1 MWICVVLCVYFW
13 KAYRFMVYFARRTVD
28 IEADIGCF
36 QANANHRA
44 AAVVK
49 SVDIYD
55 WIICFTLSL

>member
-1 MWICVVLCVYFW
+1 
-13 KAYRFMVYFARRTVD
+13 MVYFARRTVGL
-28 IEADIGCF
+28 EADIECF

-55 WIICFTLSL
+55 WIIYSTLSL

>member
-1 MWICVVLCVYFW
+1 
-13 KAYRFMVYFARRTVD
+13 MVYFARRIVD

>member
-1 MWICVVLCVYFW
+1 
-13 KAYRFMVYFARRTVD
+13 MVYFARGTVD
-28 IEADIGCF
+28 IEADIECF

-55 WIICFTLSL
+55 WIICYTLSL